1 MNWILARGLDG
12 QRAVSIVNKEF
23 NFALDPVSVTVTAEE
38 KPLEY
43 PLVIKPN
50 VTVSYCYCGYCN
62 SFVNS
67 LVYSQ

>member
-38 KPLEY
+38 KPSEY

-50 VTVSYCYCGYCN
+50 VTVSY
-62 SFVNS
+62 F
-67 LVYSQ
+67 

>member
-38 KPLEY
+38 KPLKY
-43 PLVIKPN
+43 PLVMKPN
-50 VTVSYCYCGYCN
+50 VTVS
-62 SFVNS
+62 
-67 LVYSQ
+67 

>member
-23 NFALDPVSVTVTAEE
+23 NFALDPVSVTVAAEE

-50 VTVSYCYCGYCN
+50 VIVS
-62 SFVNS
+62 
-67 LVYSQ
+67 